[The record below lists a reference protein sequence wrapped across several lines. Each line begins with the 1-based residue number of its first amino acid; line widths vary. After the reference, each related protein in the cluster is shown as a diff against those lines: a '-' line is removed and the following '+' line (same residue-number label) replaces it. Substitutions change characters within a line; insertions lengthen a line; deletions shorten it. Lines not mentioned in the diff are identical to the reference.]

1 MKGDFDNNK
10 FIMNNILIF
19 FFSFM
24 IHVLNF
30 CEFDLILEK
39 KY

>member
-10 FIMNNILIF
+10 FIMNNILI